1 VSARGRIALQVTIT
15 ALVSA
20 AVVALV
26 WLLLLRHAGDAL
38 GVRLLGRDLELLRP
52 RWLLLFAL
60 VPVVWLV
67 GAHSLTDLSRGQRAL
82 SAVVRSLVV
91 VGLALA
97 LARPALTR
105 VDTRTVTV
113 YLVDVSDSVGDG
125 QLAAARAEVER
136 AVRERGEHTVRLITF
151 ARRPRVVEL
160 PEKGPLPPL
169 ERHVGAGDATD
180 LAAAVRLAYGLFDE
194 DRLRRIVVLSD
205 GAETDGDLVAEAGA
219 AARSRVRLFYRTFP
233 AAATHEVAVAG
244 LEVPDKVTIG
254 QPFTVKAEV
263 YSSHATP
270 ATLSLT
276 QDGAPNGLD
285 PRQTVA
291 LAPGR
296 NVVPFRSV
304 VRNPGFV
311 TYKVT
316 ASGMAEDTF
325 KDNNRALATLSV
337 RGKPR
342 VLYVEGEHSSAHYL
356 ARALESQSID
366 VEVRGPHGLPGSA
379 RELDRFDLVVMSDVA
394 QTYVSLAQMNALET
408 YVRDLGGGFIMTG
421 GEGSF
426 GSGGYA
432 GSRLE
437 RILPVRFDTEKRR
450 EEPSL
455 ALALLI
461 DRSGSMSGQKVEM
474 AKAAARA
481 TAEMLGRSD
490 LIGVVA
496 FDAQAQTI
504 VRLQRAAN
512 RGRILN
518 DIDRIVAGGGT
529 SFLPPLR
536 DANEMLRPAP
546 AKVKHVILLSDGQ
559 ARYEGIAELVDE
571 MHNAGITLSTVG
583 VGQGADKTLL
593 RMIATRGGGR
603 FYFTEE
609 ADNLPRLFTKEATE
623 VARSALVEQPSRVS
637 VVKRVEM
644 IDGTGVEEAPALHG
658 YVTTKAKPMAE
669 TILAVGGGEPLLA
682 RWRLGLGQTAAFT
695 SDVKNRW
702 GVQWLRWPGYAR
714 FWAQVVRSLMR
725 HRLTEAFDLRT
736 EVQGGRVRV
745 VIDAINRADR
755 FVNGLDTS
763 LQLIDPERPGLKRE
777 VGVTQTAAGRYEAE
791 FPLDRHG
798 AYVLKAVHRAEGRTV
813 AESSGALAVSYPPE
827 YRWGTASPRVLERAA
842 AITGGGEALSPA
854 AVFDARGEKVRFHG
868 ELWSW
873 LVGLVLALFLL
884 DVVLRRVRILGY
896 RALGA

>member
-1 VSARGRIALQVTIT
+1 VTPRGRIALQLGIATLASVV
-15 ALVSA
+15 LA
-20 AVVALV
+20 AFV
-26 WLLLLRHAGDAL
+26 WLLLRHAGDTV
-38 GVRLLGRDLELLRP
+38 GVRLIGRDLELLRP
-52 RWLLLFAL
+52 HWLLLAAL
-60 VPVVWLV
+60 VPYVWLV
-67 GAHSLTDLSRGQRAL
+67 GAHSLTDLSRAQRVL
-82 SAVVRSLVV
+82 SAAVRSLVV
-91 VGLALA
+91 LGLALA

-105 VDTRTVTV
+105 VDTRSVTV
-113 YLVDVSDSVGDG
+113 YLVDVSDSIGDG
-125 QLAAARAEVER
+125 QLAAARTEVER
-136 AVRERGEHTVRLITF
+136 AVRERGEHVIRLITF
-151 ARRPRVVEL
+151 ARRPRVVDI
-160 PEKGPLPPL
+160 PAKGPLPPL
-169 ERHVGAGDATD
+169 SRHAGAGDATD
-180 LAAAVRLAYGLFDE
+180 LAAAVRLAHGLFDE
-194 DRLRRIVVLSD
+194 DRLRRIAVLSD
-205 GAETDGDLVAEAGA
+205 GAETAGDLVAEAGA
-219 AARSRVRLFYRTFP
+219 AARSRVRIFYRSFP
-233 AAATHEVAVAG
+233 AAAAHEVAVAG
-244 LEVPDKVTIG
+244 LEVPDKVSIG

-263 YSSHATP
+263 YSSHATT

-276 QDGAPNGLD
+276 QDSAPNGLE
-285 PRQTVA
+285 PRKGVA

-304 VRNPGFV
+304 VKSPGFV
-311 TYKVT
+311 VYKVI

-342 VLYVEGEHSSAHYL
+342 VLYVEGEPSSAHYL

-379 RELDRFDLVVMSDVA
+379 RELDRYDLVVMSDVP
-394 QTYVSLAQMNALET
+394 QTFVSLAQMNALEA

-437 RILPVRFDTEKRR
+437 HILPVRFDTEKRR

-455 ALALLI
+455 GLALVI
-461 DRSGSMSGQKVEM
+461 DRSGSMSGQKIEL
-474 AKAAARA
+474 AKEAARA
-481 TAEMLGRSD
+481 TAEMLARSN
-490 LIGVVA
+490 LIGVIA

-512 RGRILN
+512 RGRILS
-518 DIDRIVAGGGT
+518 DIQRIQAGGGT

-536 DANEMLRPAP
+536 EANEMLRPAS
-546 AKVKHVILLSDGQ
+546 ARVKHVILLSDGQ

-571 MHNAGITLSTVG
+571 MHAAGITVSTVG

-593 RMIATRGGGR
+593 RMMAARGGGR

-609 ADNLPRLFTKEATE
+609 AENLPRLFTEEATE

-637 VVKRVEM
+637 VVRRVEM
-644 IDGTGVEEAPALHG
+644 IDGTGVEQAPALHG
-658 YVTTKAKPMAE
+658 YVATKAKPMAE
-669 TILAVGGGEPLLA
+669 TILAVGDEPLLA

-736 EVQGGRVRV
+736 EVHAGRARV
-745 VIDAINRADR
+745 VIDAINRNDR
-755 FVNGLDTS
+755 FVNGLDTT
-763 LQLIDPERPGLKRE
+763 LQLIDPERPGQRRE
-777 VGVTQTAAGRYEAE
+777 ITVAQTAAGRYEAE

-813 AESSGALAVSYPPE
+813 AESAGALALSYPPE
-827 YRWGTASPRVLERAA
+827 YRWGTASRRLLERAA
-842 AITGGGEALSPA
+842 AATGGGEALSPQ
-854 AVFDARGEKVRFHG
+854 AVFDARGDLVRFHG
-868 ELWSW
+868 ELWPW
-873 LVGLVLALFLL
+873 VLGLVLALFLL
-884 DVVLRRVRILGY
+884 DVVLRRVRLLGY
-896 RALGA
+896 RALGT